1 LDVLDAAVY
10 QALPGLARGWCDFVR
25 TSETL
30 GSVVYTLSQKELGD
44 RLGQVILRKL
54 AADLCEM
61 TIMGPDKIKVNVQA
75 HYHGDVLQAWQ
86 DAKRAAK
93 DLDVRRETHFRQVID
108 LMWSLLDLNE
118 PTQTPDA
125 MTPAIQ
131 GATGAGTV
139 KTKVGKLR
147 REFAAACVAIK
158 QAYTARGEDCTLERA
173 VEDFYRAHPEIDKY
187 KSEGL
192 GGRTAQHL
200 HDDLSD
206 LRKAEG
212 AIAWP
217 EWKDL

>member
-1 LDVLDAAVY
+1 VRFWRYIWHGQGRRSADAMGEFIAI
-10 QALPGLARGWCDFVR
+10 R
-25 TSETL
+25 TPT
-30 GSVVYTLSQKELGD
+30 GCYI
-44 RLGQVILRKL
+44 R
-54 AADLCEM
+54 
-61 TIMGPDKIKVNVQA
+61 
-75 HYHGDVLQAWQ
+75 GDVADGLSSAWEQFLTQLQKIGVNAI
-86 DAKRAAK
+86 
-93 DLDVRRETHFRQVID
+93 T
-108 LMWSLLDLNE
+108 
-118 PTQTPDA
+118 
-125 MTPAIQ
+125 TPAVQ